1 MAVDLESGFDN
12 VRSMKTLLAIL
23 LSFLVTEAP
32 VLAIHGGYTLGGS
45 AGVVGTYAG
54 VLIPT
59 QDTLLTTGSS
69 VSDFGANS
77 LGLFTLS
84 IPTSGLGSGQVFIFS
99 GGEQLAGTIQAIP
112 DPNSQTGIL
121 GVISATGEIA
131 VAAVNNDILGIPIN
145 ETQTQVTGQASG
157 GFTATASASTISDS
171 SDGINLDGTANVTV
185 TSSTTSA
192 TTGGT
197 SFVPTDQIVFAV
209 DGFQQSAF
217 ATATTTAQ

>member
-1 MAVDLESGFDN
+1 MDFGFDM
-12 VRSMKTLLAIL
+12 VRIMKTLLAIL

-59 QDTLLTTGSS
+59 QDTAITTGSNE
-69 VSDFGANS
+69 SDFGENS

-84 IPTSGLGSGQVFIFS
+84 IPSTGLGSGQVFLFS
-99 GGEQLAGTIQAIP
+99 SGEQLAGTIQALP
-112 DPNSQTGIL
+112 DPNSQTGIV
-121 GVISATGEIA
+121 GVISATGQIA
-131 VAAVNNDILGIPIN
+131 VASVNDDVLGLPVN
-145 ETQTQVTGQASG
+145 EVQDQVTGQASG
-157 GFTATASASTISDS
+157 GFTATASPSTISDS

-185 TSSTTSA
+185 TSSTTDA
-192 TTGGT
+192 TTGAEEL
-197 SFVPTDQIVFAV
+197 VPTDQIIFAV

-217 ATATTTAQ
+217 ATATTTTTTTQ